1 MKRPPLDTAATYGIA
16 VLAFALSYSKLVDL
30 ASRAG
35 YGAIMSHAWPLIV
48 DGLAILAAR
57 SVMRS
62 RSQWYAWS
70 LLVAGTAV
78 SCCGAVA
85 GAMFADGPLP
95 PVAAAAVRFVPA
107 LCLPF
112 ALKLAEK
119 VRQPQVSEVS
129 HPDVAPIADVAPV
142 IEDDE
147 TPPPVAEVEPE
158 AQLHLVAADG
168 APTSQTGKYTDAQ
181 KAQAIADVAAGMS
194 QREAGRRIGTSG
206 NTVARWIAQAEK
218 AA

>member
-1 MKRPPLDTAATYGIA
+1 VKRNFDAVATYGIA

-30 ASRAG
+30 AERAG
-35 YGAIMSHAWPLIV
+35 YGVIMSHAWPLIV

-62 RSQWYAWS
+62 RSEWYAWS

-78 SCCGAVA
+78 SCAGAVA

-119 VRQPQVSEVS
+119 VRHAEVS
-129 HPDVAPIADVAPV
+129 DVSQDDVAPVAPTPEPDVAPV
-142 IEDDE
+142 IDD
-147 TPPPVAEVEPE
+147 VAPEPE
-158 AQLHLVAADG
+158 PLHLVAEDG
-168 APTSQTGKYTDAQ
+168 APKPRKPKFTDEQ
-181 KAQAIADVAAGMS
+181 IAQALADVAAGMS

-206 NTVARWIAQAEK
+206 NTVRRWLAQAE
-218 AA
+218 AVA

>member
-1 MKRPPLDTAATYGIA
+1 MKRVSIDTAATYGIA

-30 ASRAG
+30 AERAG

-78 SCCGAVA
+78 SCAGAVA
-85 GAMFADGPLP
+85 GAVLADGPLP

-119 VRQPQVSEVS
+119 VRHTEVS
-129 HPDVAPIADVAPV
+129 DDVAPAAQHVAPEV
-142 IEDDE
+142 
-147 TPPPVAEVEPE
+147 VEPE
-158 AQLHLVAADG
+158 PVAPAAPPAAEPVAADPVALDI
-168 APTSQTGKYTDAQ
+168 APEERRDAALHLLATTDH
-181 KAQAIADVAAGMS
+181 S
-194 QREAGRRIGTSG
+194 QRA
-206 NTVARWIAQAEK
+206 VARMVGVAETTVRRWVKK
-218 AA
+218 ADEQSQLVAVT